1 MALLRAYISHL
12 KEEDPTEMEELH
24 TKLNLETILGNRL
37 SSKTIF

>member
-1 MALLRAYISHL
+1 MAFLRAYISHL
-12 KEEDPTEMEELH
+12 KGEVPTEMEELH